1 MFMNAASRIAGDRA
15 ACAVVNHDDGT
26 LTIAAVREP
35 AISRM
40 LPALPISR
48 L

>member
-15 ACAVVNHDDGT
+15 VNHDDGT

-40 LPALPISR
+40 VPALPISR
-48 L
+48 V